1 MEDGTDIEPM
11 VYTQQEY
18 DYMRVCE
25 IINSLCGMSDFDKE
39 TGLLVPP
46 KDIDK
51 LAEAI
56 VYMFKDPGCRK
67 EMAEN
72 GYRLFKE
79 KFTINKM
86 LKRYEQVYQKVIG
99 S

>member
-1 MEDGTDIEPM
+1 VDGTPEVVI
-11 VYTQQEY
+11 
-18 DYMRVCE
+18 
-25 IINSLCGMSDFDKE
+25 DKE

-46 KDIDK
+46 KDVEI
-51 LAEAI
+51 LAKAI
-56 VYMFKDPGCRK
+56 IFMFENPEHRK

-86 LKRYEQVYQKVIG
+86 LEKYEQVYQKVIG